1 MPFEFDEGQQSKVNI
16 KVIGVGGG
24 GGNAVNRMIESGMTG
39 VSFIAVNTDV
49 QALKASTAETTIQI
63 GEKLTKTGKT
73 FPDGAG
79 GYPKG
84 DYYLSGVSVS
94 DNNISSSGHCI
105 YLDYARNVRVTGNTL
120 TCVKNSRVDSVT
132 LNSEPADVSTIEW

>member
-1 MPFEFDEGQQSKVNI
+1 MAFQLEEEYNGNLPVI

-63 GEKLTKTGKT
+63 GEKLTKGL
-73 FPDGAG
+73 GAG
-79 GYPKG
+79 ANPEIGTKAAEE
-84 DYYLSGVSVS
+84 S
-94 DNNISSSGHCI
+94 IEEI
-105 YLDYARNVRVTGNTL
+105 
-120 TCVKNSRVDSVT
+120 SRVFDDIDMVFIT
-132 LNSEPADVSTIEW
+132 AGMGG